1 MIELAALCLV
11 VTALLAW
18 LNHRFVGLPTT
29 IGVMAAALLLS
40 GVLLVLD
47 ATGVAPGLRDW
58 EETALRRIDFTQVLL
73 DGMLSLLLFAAALQ
87 ANLGALRRQ
96 RLAVALLALGGTL
109 GSALAVGLAV
119 WWLLPHV
126 GLALPLVYCLLFGA
140 LIGPTDPVAV
150 VALVRE
156 AGAPKDLET
165 VIAGESMFN
174 DGVGIALFVLLLGA
188 LQAGQW
194 PAPADALLLLAR
206 EAGGGLV
213 LGLVLGGL
221 GVLLLRSIDQYQVEV
236 LLMLALVAGG
246 YALALRLHVSGP
258 LAMVA
263 AGLVVAAGRA
273 HAMSERT
280 RQAVDLFWELVDEI
294 LNAVLFLLIGLEVVL
309 VSFGPARLAGIA
321 VAIAITLA
329 ARALAVG
336 LPVAKWPRAFSLP
349 PGSWKVVTW
358 GGLRGGIAVA
368 LALALPRGDERDTVV
383 ALTYGVVVF
392 SIIVQGLTMGRVTRR
407 ALG

>member
-47 ATGVAPGLRDW
+47 ATGVAPGLREW
-58 EETALRRIDFTQVLL
+58 EESALRRINFTQVLL

-109 GSALAVGLAV
+109 GSALVVGLAA

-194 PAPADALLLLAR
+194 PGPADALLLLAR
-206 EAGGGLV
+206 EAGGGIG
-213 LGLVLGGL
+213 LGLALGGL

-263 AGLVVAAGRA
+263 AGLVVAAGRG

-280 RQAVDLFWELVDEI
+280 SQAVDLFWELVDEI

-309 VSFGPARLAGIA
+309 VSFGPERLAGIA
-321 VAIAITLA
+321 VAIGITLA

-336 LPVAKWPRAFSLP
+336 LPVAQLPRAFNLP

-358 GGLRGGIAVA
+358 GGLRGGIGVA
-368 LALALPRGDERDTVV
+368 LALALPRGEERDTVV

-392 SIIVQGLTMGRVTRR
+392 SILVQGLTIGRVTRR

>member
-47 ATGVAPGLRDW
+47 ATGVAPGLRAW
-58 EETALRRIDFTQVLL
+58 EESALRRIDFTQVLL

-194 PAPADALLLLAR
+194 PGPADALLLLAR

-221 GVLLLRSIDQYQVEV
+221 RVMMLRSIDQYQVEV

-273 HAMSERT
+273 HAMSAQT
-280 RQAVDLFWELVDEI
+280 QQAVDLFWELVDEI

-321 VAIAITLA
+321 VAIAVTLA

-336 LPVAKWPRAFSLP
+336 LPVAQWPRAFSLP